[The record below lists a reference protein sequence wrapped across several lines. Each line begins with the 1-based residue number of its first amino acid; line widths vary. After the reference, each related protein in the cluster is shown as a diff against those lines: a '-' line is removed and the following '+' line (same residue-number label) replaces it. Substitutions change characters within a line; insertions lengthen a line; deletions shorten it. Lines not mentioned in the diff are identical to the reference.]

1 MGRSTTQSARGLL
14 FITAALLYLHF
25 HGNTKQ
31 SSYCGCIM
39 MAICCCTGV
48 EGLMVDVVVPP
59 QVASINGSDDNMG
72 CASTIERGSV
82 TVCDCTSLS
91 YLVDGVSPD
100 IDTSTSDWASQL
112 VTVRRNEGT
121 NAVPFAH
128 ALLTFGFDTAV
139 SLTRIEMDLFLCP
152 DWGIG
157 ASVITVYY
165 NEDYDLAF
173 NIIDLP
179 LARSE
184 RVSQISCDSLSTVT
198 ITRDTLTNAN
208 HVLHILVEL
217 NDIQWVHIAEVR
229 FLNNILLS
237 GTLTNSTSLQFTVFL
252 LSFSVSRD
260 DYHHNCDPLINL
272 SDCYLLHYYT
282 HFDSQS
288 HYNCHCVLHIS
299 QHHIH

>member
-25 HGNTKQ
+25 HGNIKQ

-59 QVASINGSDDNMG
+59 RVASINGSDDNMG

-82 TVCDCTSLS
+82 KVCDCTSLS

-100 IDTSTSDWASQL
+100 IDTSISDWASQL
-112 VTVRRNEGT
+112 VTVRRNEG
-121 NAVPFAH
+121 NADVPFAH
-128 ALLTFGFDTAV
+128 VLLTFGFDTAV
-139 SLTRIEMDLFLCP
+139 SLTGIEIDLFLCP

-157 ASVITVYY
+157 APLITVYY
-165 NEDYDLAF
+165 NQEYDLTF
-173 NIIDLP
+173 GLDVSFV
-179 LARSE
+179 RSE
-184 RVSQISCDSLSTVT
+184 RPSQISCDSLSTVT
-198 ITRDTLTNAN
+198 ISRSTLSNAN

-229 FLNNILLS
+229 FLPLS
-237 GTLTNSTSLQFTVFL
+237 GTLTNSI
-252 LSFSVSRD
+252 
-260 DYHHNCDPLINL
+260 Y
-272 SDCYLLHYYT
+272 
-282 HFDSQS
+282 
-288 HYNCHCVLHIS
+288 
-299 QHHIH
+299 